1 MGFLDI
7 QNPVSNGMQGDR
19 VFSNNTCSKEGR
31 SFECQEIAESMLIA
45 TNGVYKAI
53 LPAKS
58 MLLLVS
64 QKRKV
69 HGMYVQV
76 CN

>member
-1 MGFLDI
+1 MACKAIGFSVI
-7 QNPVSNGMQGDR
+7 IHAR
-19 VFSNNTCSKEGR
+19 RKEGVLN
-31 SFECQEIAESMLIA
+31 AKKLLIA